1 MRSFLLFGYLGN
13 DYWVWLGTQMNP
25 KSALHD
31 FAKMAEARWTVS
43 TLFDSQPW
51 DILWLGQRYGLEA
64 QSLPEGWRDFND
76 PNEQQIIVQG
86 LIPGL
91 GIGEP

>member
-1 MRSFLLFGYLGN
+1 
-13 DYWVWLGTQMNP
+13 MNP
-25 KSALHD
+25 KRTIHD
-31 FAKMAEARWTVS
+31 FAKNADERRTVA

-51 DILWLGQRYGLEA
+51 DILWLEQRYGLGA
-64 QSLPEGWRDFND
+64 QSLPEGWRDFTD

-86 LIPGL
+86 LNPGL